1 MLFFRNLLLLA
12 VISLSFPAQAALYD
26 RGNGMIYDDVLDI
39 TWLQD
44 ANYAKT
50 SGYSGIEVMQWPL
63 AEQWAEQLVYGGY
76 DDWRLPSARL
86 RNSPPACYETDGS
99 CDAGYNVTVSELGYM
114 FFVNLGNRATV
125 DANGQFQVDPG
136 LTNTHFIDGL
146 TGESVSFL
154 NFQPGYYWYREE
166 VGILNYVWYFNT
178 DGYQDYFGPS
188 SRASAW
194 AVRDGDV
201 GVVPVPGGGWLLGSA
216 LLGLV
221 GVGRGK

>member
-99 CDAGYNVTVSELGYM
+99 CDAGSNVTVSELGYM

-146 TGESVSFL
+146 SGETVSFL

-178 DGYQDYFGPS
+178 DGSQDYIGPS
-188 SRASAW
+188 FRASAW